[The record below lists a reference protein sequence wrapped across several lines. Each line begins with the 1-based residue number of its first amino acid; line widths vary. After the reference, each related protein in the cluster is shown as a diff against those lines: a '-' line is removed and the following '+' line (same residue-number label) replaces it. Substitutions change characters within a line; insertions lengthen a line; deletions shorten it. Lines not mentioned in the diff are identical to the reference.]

1 MLTKRII
8 PCLDMHDGREI
19 KGVSFIEL
27 RDAGYPVELGAG
39 EILLT
44 SMDAD
49 GHQSGYARDLTRVVS
64 ETVPVPVITSGGVG
78 QLDHLFGAFTR
89 GKADAALVA
98 SVFHFGV
105 FSIGDAKGYLASK
118 CVPMRCL

>member
-1 MLTKRII
+1 
-8 PCLDMHDGREI
+8 MHDGREVE
-19 KGVSFIEL
+19 GVSFIEL
-27 RDAGYPVELGAG
+27 RDAGDTVELGAG

-44 SMDAD
+44 SMDAA
-49 GHQSGYARDLTRVVS
+49 GHQSGYARDLARVVS
-64 ETVPVPVITSGGVG
+64 ETVPVPVIASGGVG